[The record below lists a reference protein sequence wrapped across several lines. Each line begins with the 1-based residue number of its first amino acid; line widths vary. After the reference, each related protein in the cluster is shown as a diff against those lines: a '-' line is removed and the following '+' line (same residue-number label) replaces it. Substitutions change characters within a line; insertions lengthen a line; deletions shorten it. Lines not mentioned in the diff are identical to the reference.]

1 MIRKGNRVNGIPY
14 RVGKENYVRLER
26 VDLQSKEIF
35 EFKLQE
41 VIANC
46 PDILPFAELDS
57 QLGRFTHLCRELN
70 TNSGPID
77 NLLLGERGEIAI
89 IETKLWR
96 NSQSRREA
104 FAQII
109 DYSSQLSKK
118 SYKEFE
124 KMIAERRKSKESL
137 FDIYTKAFGEGY
149 SEADLTDAVS
159 QTLKQCS
166 FLLLLVGDGIQYGV
180 EDMKEF
186 IDKSPGNLSTMGLV
200 ELRVYKLCDEYIFL
214 PMLVQRT
221 VEICRTVV
229 ELKDERMKAKIVTEG
244 KEESSGDVKII
255 TYEQQSIESILSKV
269 ETEKGIIAKNNLD
282 YLFKCSQEK
291 DFKIKLV
298 KKEHYIQ
305 KIIPTSEG
313 LKDYAFFELWDHFW
327 AGRDR
332 HLYELQ
338 VKISNLIPPE
348 IITEYQEKVEMITSN
363 QSWPKKI
370 GVMGWISLDLSKDDM
385 KVKIKELVDLASIT
399 YDKIITFYNNGN
411 REGQ

>member
-1 MIRKGNRVNGIPY
+1 MIRKGNRVNGVPY
-14 RVGKENYVRLER
+14 RVGNNSYTRLER

-57 QLGRFTHLCRELN
+57 QIGRFTHLCRELN

-124 KMIAERRKSKESL
+124 KMVAERRKSKETL
-137 FDIYTKAFGEGY
+137 FEIYTKAFGEGY
-149 SEADLTDAVS
+149 SETDLIDAVS

-200 ELRVYKLCDEYIFL
+200 ELRVYKLGDEYLFL

-229 ELKDERMKAKIVTEG
+229 ELKDDRMKATIINQDIEKETNVQIKSYSKQSEEMILGEIKEG
-244 KEESSGDVKII
+244 FGIEIYDNAKFLFEES
-255 TYEQQSIESILSKV
+255 
-269 ETEKGIIAKNNLD
+269 KNIGMEISFNNR
-282 YLFKCSQEK
+282 
-291 DFKIKLV
+291 
-298 KKEHYIQ
+298 EHYLYYKYQ
-305 KIIPTSEG
+305 TKDG
-313 LKDYAFFELWDHFW
+313 LKKHHFIEIWNHTYAGNKFKLKDIQFCLFTKNYNFPQEDIDYFRESMREIFQQEPHFDSSYLRYRIS
-327 AGRDR
+327 ASLDEKEIRS
-332 HLYELQ
+332 
-338 VKISNLIPPE
+338 KISKYLLLVQSFIE
-348 IITEYQEKVEMITSN
+348 RISN
-363 QSWPKKI
+363 
-370 GVMGWISLDLSKDDM
+370 D
-385 KVKIKELVDLASIT
+385 
-399 YDKIITFYNNGN
+399 
-411 REGQ
+411 

>member
-1 MIRKGNRVNGIPY
+1 MIRKGNRVNGNPY
-14 RVGKENYVRLER
+14 KVGLNNYIRLER

-89 IETKLWR
+89 VETKLWR
-96 NSQSRREA
+96 NSQSKREA

-118 SYKEFE
+118 TYKEFE
-124 KMIAERRKSKESL
+124 KMVSDRRKSKESL
-137 FDIYTKAFGEGY
+137 FEIYTKAFGEGY
-149 SEADLTDAVS
+149 SETDLIDAVS

-166 FLLLLVGDGIQYGV
+166 FLLLLIGDGIQYGV

-200 ELRVYKLCDEYIFL
+200 ELRVYKLGDEYIFL

-229 ELKDERMKAKIVTEG
+229 ELKDDRMKATIINQDIEKDSNVQIKTYSKQSEDMILNEV
-244 KEESSGDVKII
+244 KENFGSEVYDNA
-255 TYEQQSIESILSKV
+255 L
-269 ETEKGIIAKNNLD
+269 
-282 YLFKCSQEK
+282 YLFEELRNIGMEISFNKR
-291 DFKIKLV
+291 
-298 KKEHYIQ
+298 EHYFYYEYQ
-305 KIIPTSEG
+305 TKDG
-313 LKDYAFFELWDHFW
+313 LKKHHFIEIWNHDYQGNKYKLKDLQFCLFTKNYNFSNEDIKYFTDSMKEIFHKEPHFDNSYL
-327 AGRDR
+327 RYRITESLNDKEIR
-332 HLYELQ
+332 S
-338 VKISNLIPPE
+338 KISKYLILVQSFVE
-348 IITEYQEKVEMITSN
+348 RIT
-363 QSWPKKI
+363 
-370 GVMGWISLDLSKDDM
+370 
-385 KVKIKELVDLASIT
+385 
-399 YDKIITFYNNGN
+399 NN
-411 REGQ
+411 